1 MTDSAREIDWP
12 AVAPAVATALLGDP
26 SSRGPR
32 EWRWG
37 RRGSFSLD
45 LERGTWRDFESGEGG
60 GMLDLVMRERRLG
73 TKAEA
78 LECLRAGGLVA
89 GGPAVPWARPP
100 PRRPTPPPPREDSDA
115 GRAERER
122 KAEMVAAIMA
132 GARTRIGTP
141 AEAYLIAR
149 RVWPPNWIAPP
160 VRWIPRGAWPGD
172 LPPRADGAAVFPIT
186 DRNDL
191 TVAVQVE
198 ALDGSGR
205 RVGWR
210 GESRYRRTFGT
221 ASGGV
226 YLAHRPP
233 TTPRSIV
240 IAEGPLDAIAAWWM
254 QKDRYA
260 LCAATVGVVSKAPL
274 WTCPEGV
281 PVTIETDS
289 GDAGRDQGNRLR
301 DRLAI
306 LGREVTLNHRT
317 EGDPA
322 DGLAAA
328 VTATGWEKFLE
339 KDC

>member
-1 MTDSAREIDWP
+1 MTDGAIDWP
-12 AVAPAVATALLGDP
+12 AVATAAATALLGDP
-26 SSRGPR
+26 TSRAPR

-37 RRGSFSLD
+37 RRGSFRLD
-45 LERGTWRDFESGEGG
+45 LERGTWRDFETGEGG
-60 GMLDLVMRERRLG
+60 GVLDLVMRERRIG

-78 LECLRAGGLVA
+78 LEWLRAEGLVPGDHA
-89 GGPAVPWARPP
+89 ATGTEPR
-100 PRRPTPPPPREDSDA
+100 PRRTPPPTKAARPKPDP
-115 GRAERER
+115 ERER
-122 KAEMVAAIMA
+122 KAERVATIMA

-149 RVWPPNWIAPP
+149 RVWPPDWTAPP
-160 VRWIPRGAWPGD
+160 VRWIPSGAWPGD
-172 LPPRADGAAVFPIT
+172 LPPGAAGAAVFPIT
-186 DRNDL
+186 DRNAL

-210 GESRYRRTFGT
+210 REDRYRRTFGR

-233 TTPRSIV
+233 TSPRSVV

-260 LCAATVGVVSKAPL
+260 LCVATVGVVSKAPL

-281 PVTIETDS
+281 SVTIETDA
-289 GDAGRDQGNRLR
+289 GEAGRDQGNRLR
-301 DRLAI
+301 DRLAMI
-306 LGREVTLNHRT
+306 GRDVTLNHRT

-322 DGLAAA
+322 DELAAA
-328 VTATGWEKFLE
+328 VAATGWETFLE
-339 KDC
+339 KEC